1 MVQQFL
7 YEEGL
12 VNSPDLIGFNFDLKN
27 PVTINRLNTDAA
39 TMVRRVNDGTK
50 FYLKRII
57 TAGVDEGVS
66 SQEIALRIQEGQ
78 GLDQILKESELVAK
92 VTNRARQEI
101 EGLSAKRIES
111 IVNTEINRA
120 ESEGRLEQW
129 TKQNLTSKAWKHTGI
144 DTPCRVCVSNI
155 EQGLVPM
162 DHKFNSVFG
171 EASVQTP
178 PGHPNTCHCHLA
190 FDEDE
195 LMARAGELDVWNGD

>member
-1 MVQQFL
+1 L

-57 TAGVDEGVS
+57 TAGVDEGIS

-78 GLDQILKESELVAK
+78 SLDTILKESELVAK

-111 IVNTEINRA
+111 IVNTEIARA
-120 ESEGRLEQW
+120 EGEGRLAQW
-129 TKQNLTSKAWKHTGI
+129 TKQGLTKKQFLHTGTDI
-144 DTPCRVCVSNI
+144 PCRFCQAAIDEGIVDIDFGYTN
-155 EQGLVPM
+155 
-162 DHKFNSVFG
+162 VFG
-171 EASVQTP
+171 DKVQSSP
-178 PGHPNTCHCHLA
+178 LHPTVDHCHVA
-190 FDEDE
+190 FSEEE
-195 LMARAGELDVWNGD
+195 LINKAGSLNVWDGS